1 MREGVTNPF
10 LFFLTSIVFGVGT
23 LFIYDIFRSMR
34 VLLHHKKIFVVIE
47 DLGFAIFVAIMTFLF
62 LYTYNYG
69 ELRGFFFLGIFL
81 GMLFYHGKISS
92 KVRKSLIRVL
102 SIVRSIIKSVL
113 DQIEKPMIY
122 IHRNLKWRLKKEKK
136 NVTMALKR
144 QKRGDR
150 SGTKKKIK

>member
-10 LFFLTSIVFGVGT
+10 LFFLTSIVFGMVV

-34 VLLHHKKIFVVIE
+34 ILFHHKRIFVMIE
-47 DLGFAIFVAIMTFLF
+47 DFGFAIFVAIMTFLF

-81 GMLFYHGKISS
+81 GMLFYHGKISFM
-92 KVRKSLIRVL
+92 VRRYLIKVL
-102 SIVRSIIKSVL
+102 SIVRSVIRRVSDK
-113 DQIEKPMIY
+113 IEKPVIY
-122 IHRNLKWRLKKEKK
+122 IKRNLKWRLKKEKK

>member
-10 LFFLTSIVFGVGT
+10 LFFLTSIVFGMVV

-34 VLLHHKKIFVVIE
+34 ILFHHKRIFVMIE
-47 DLGFAIFVAIMTFLF
+47 DFGFAIFVAIMTFLF

-81 GMLFYHGKISS
+81 GMLFYHGKISFM
-92 KVRKSLIRVL
+92 VRRYLIKVL
-102 SIVRSIIKSVL
+102 SIVRSIIRRVSDK
-113 DQIEKPMIY
+113 IEKPMIY
-122 IHRNLKWRLKKEKK
+122 IKRNLKWRLKKEKK

>member
-1 MREGVTNPF
+1 MKEGVTNPV
-10 LFFLTSIVFGVGT
+10 LFFLTSIVFGIGIF
-23 LFIYDIFRSMR
+23 LIYDIFRSIR
-34 VLLHHKKIFVVIE
+34 ILFHHKKIFVVIE

-81 GMLFYHGKISS
+81 GMLFYHGKISYRVTKGMIWLLS
-92 KVRKSLIRVL
+92 K
-102 SIVRSIIKSVL
+102 VRSIIRSVS
-113 DQIEKPMIY
+113 DKIEKPMIY